1 MASEKNNT
9 NNNNNNNQSPAF
21 EDVKAKII
29 SDINKYKEYYNLS
42 LDNSD
47 NKENRKRFLIEFY
60 KTNIDVSYATKSTI
74 VPANDFGIS
83 SEKQQSKYSNYH
95 LFDLK
100 VPKEYDSFR
109 TVIPT
114 SGNIVLYTFDDNK
127 KYKNNFITKVE
138 YKTKGVKIEEDNSK
152 HGVVEIRKSIQPPKE
167 FFDLPEYEWLQIGR
181 PEKDNII
188 IQMKVKKIP
197 SKMYHPYIYATH
209 EKQEAWCYGVVRIAL
224 YISKSVNI
232 I

>member
-9 NNNNNNNQSPAF
+9 SNNNNQSPAF
-21 EDVKAKII
+21 EDVKANTI
-29 SDINKYKEYYNLS
+29 SGLNEKYKEYYNLS
-42 LDNSD
+42 LDKD
-47 NKENRKRFLIEFY
+47 DKKENRKRFLIEFY
-60 KTNIDVSYATKSTI
+60 KTNIDVSYATKATT

-83 SEKQQSKYSNYH
+83 AEKQQSKYSNYH

-100 VPKEYDSFR
+100 APKEYDSFR

-127 KYKNNFITKVE
+127 KHENNFITKVE
-138 YKTKGVKIEEDNSK
+138 YKTKGVKIEEDNIK
-152 HGVVEIRKSIQPPKE
+152 HGVVKIRKSIQPPKE
-167 FFDLPEYEWLQIGR
+167 FFDLPKHEWLQIGTLD
-181 PEKDNII
+181 KDNII
-188 IQMKVKKIP
+188 IQVKVKKIP
-197 SKMYHPYIYATH
+197 SKMYHPDIYATH

-224 YISKSVNI
+224 YISKSVKI